1 MIVVDDIALIK
12 RSKRLRLDD
21 MSLYFD
27 LVNIKDERIPNL
39 EKILEYTNNERN
51 NDFKTIALIDS
62 LVHDKTYC
70 NYAILHN
77 GISDKSMT
85 YIINNYS
92 IYNIVFYIDSSYA
105 QP

>member
-1 MIVVDDIALIK
+1 MIVIDDIALIK

-21 MSLYFD
+21 MPLYFD
-27 LVNIKDERIPNL
+27 LVNIEDEHIPNL
-39 EKILEYTNNERN
+39 EKILKYTNNERN
-51 NDFKTIALIDS
+51 NDFKTIALIDN
-62 LVHDKTYC
+62 LVYNKLYC

-77 GISDKSMT
+77 EISTKAMT

-92 IYNIVFYIDSSYA
+92 VYNIVFYIDSSYA

>member
-1 MIVVDDIALIK
+1 MIVIDDLALIK
-12 RSKRLRLDD
+12 RSKRLRLEDTP
-21 MSLYFD
+21 LYFD

-39 EKILEYTNNERN
+39 KKILEFTNNERN

-62 LVHDKTYC
+62 LVRDESYC
-70 NYAILHN
+70 NYAILYN
-77 GISDKSMT
+77 GISNKCMT